1 MNVDM
6 ILSEKGGAV
15 VSISES
21 QTLEQAA
28 RVLDKHGIG
37 ALVILDT
44 TKRPTAILSERDIV
58 REVALNGSAAL
69 ARPVANVMTQAFATA
84 ERQESIPTIM
94 RRMTDR
100 RVRHLPVMDGADL
113 VGIISIGDV
122 VKAKIADVEAEA
134 SAIRE
139 YISS

>member
-6 ILSEKGGAV
+6 ILSEKGGSV
-15 VSISES
+15 VTISES
-21 QTLEQAA
+21 RTLEQAA
-28 RVLDKHGIG
+28 GVLDKHGIG
-37 ALVILDT
+37 ALVVIDST
-44 TKRPTAILSERDIV
+44 DHPIAILSERDIV

-69 ARPVANVMTQAFATA
+69 SRPVANVMTQAFATA
-84 ERQESIPTIM
+84 ERQDSMSTIM

-100 RVRHLPVMDGADL
+100 RVRHLPVMDGSEL
-113 VGIISIGDV
+113 IGIISIGDV

>member
-6 ILSEKGGAV
+6 ILSDKGSSV
-15 VSISES
+15 VTIGES
-21 QTLEQAA
+21 QTLEEAA
-28 RVLDKHGIG
+28 RKLDKNGIG
-37 ALVILDT
+37 ALVILDST
-44 TKRPTAILSERDIV
+44 ERPIAILSERDIV
-58 REVALNGSAAL
+58 REVALNGNGAL
-69 ARPVANVMTQAFATA
+69 TRSVANVTTQAFATA
-84 ERQESIPTIM
+84 ERHESIPTIM

-100 RVRHLPVMDGADL
+100 RVRHLPVLEGADL
-113 VGIISIGDV
+113 IGIISIGDV